1 MDITFPISVLLEA
14 LEVVTLTTGLH
25 IVMHITKIVV
35 FSLVLGVETLRWAT
49 TLVLH
54 TDLAVSTVTVS
65 STMTPLQLVLHSS
78 ELLVFLTDKDSVGC
92 VVVVGQFPM
101 DTEDKVQTV
110 TTVEDAVDKADKVD
124 QDSLKSPTSK
134 ILCRHCK
141 RTATNK
147 IRCLGMC
154 VADSDY

>member
-1 MDITFPISVLLEA
+1 MQLV
-14 LEVVTLTTGLH
+14 TGLQTVIH
-25 IVMHITKIVV
+25 SSILVV
-35 FSLVLGVETLRWAT
+35 CNLALTEETSEWAT
-49 TLVLH
+49 TVVTH
-54 TDLAVSTVTVS
+54 TDLTDSTVTASITKVD
-65 STMTPLQLVLHSS
+65 QQVLHSS
-78 ELLVFLTDKDSVGC
+78 ELLVFPTDKDSAGC
-92 VVVVGQFPM
+92 VVVVGLFHM
-101 DTEDKVQTV
+101 DMEDKVQTV
-110 TTVEDAVDKADKVD
+110 TTVEDVVDKADKVD

>member
-1 MDITFPISVLLEA
+1 MQLV
-14 LEVVTLTTGLH
+14 TGLQTVTQNS
-25 IVMHITKIVV
+25 ILVV
-35 FSLVLGVETLRWAT
+35 CNLALTEETSEWAT
-49 TLVLH
+49 TVVTH
-54 TDLAVSTVTVS
+54 TDLTDLTVTVS
-65 STMTPLQLVLHSS
+65 ITKVDQQVLHSS

-92 VVVVGQFPM
+92 VVVVGQFHTDM
-101 DTEDKVQTV
+101 VVKVQTV
-110 TTVEDAVDKADKVD
+110 TTVEDVVDKADKAD

>member
-1 MDITFPISVLLEA
+1 MQLV
-14 LEVVTLTTGLH
+14 TGLQTVIH
-25 IVMHITKIVV
+25 SSILVV
-35 FSLVLGVETLRWAT
+35 CNLALTEETSEWAT
-49 TLVLH
+49 TVVTH
-54 TDLAVSTVTVS
+54 TDLMVGTVTVT
-65 STMTPLQLVLHSS
+65 STKVDQQVLHSS
-78 ELLVFLTDKDSVGC
+78 ELLVFPTDKDSVGC
-92 VVVVGQFPM
+92 VVVVGLFHM

-124 QDSLKSPTSK
+124 LDLSKSLTSK

>member
-1 MDITFPISVLLEA
+1 MV
-14 LEVVTLTTGLH
+14 LEVVQLVTGHQTVIHSSILVVCNLAPTVESLEWVTT
-25 IVMHITKIVV
+25 VV
-35 FSLVLGVETLRWAT
+35 T
-49 TLVLH
+49 H
-54 TDLAVSTVTVS
+54 TDLTDSTVTVT
-65 STMTPLQLVLHSS
+65 STKVDQQVLHSS
-78 ELLVFLTDKDSVGC
+78 ELLVFPTDKDSVGC
-92 VVVVGQFPM
+92 VVVVGLFHM

-154 VADSDY
+154 VADSLSLIHI

>member
-1 MDITFPISVLLEA
+1 MQLVTGHQTVIHNSILVVCNLA
-14 LEVVTLTTGLH
+14 LTE
-25 IVMHITKIVV
+25 
-35 FSLVLGVETLRWAT
+35 ETSEWAT
-49 TLVLH
+49 TVVTH
-54 TDLAVSTVTVS
+54 TDLTDSTVTV
-65 STMTPLQLVLHSS
+65 TLTKVDQQVLHSS
-78 ELLVFLTDKDSVGC
+78 ELLVFPTDKDSVGC
-92 VVVVGQFPM
+92 VVVVGLFHM

-110 TTVEDAVDKADKVD
+110 TTVEDVVDKADKVD
-124 QDSLKSPTSK
+124 LDLSKSLTSK

>member
-1 MDITFPISVLLEA
+1 MQLVTGHQT
-14 LEVVTLTTGLH
+14 VTLNSIL
-25 IVMHITKIVV
+25 VV
-35 FSLVLGVETLRWAT
+35 CNLALTEETSEWAT
-49 TLVLH
+49 TVVTH
-54 TDLAVSTVTVS
+54 TDLTDSTVTA
-65 STMTPLQLVLHSS
+65 STTKDYQQVLHSS

-92 VVVVGQFPM
+92 VVVVGQFHTDM
-101 DTEDKVQTV
+101 VDKVQTV
-110 TTVEDAVDKADKVD
+110 TTAEDVVDKADKAD

>member
-1 MDITFPISVLLEA
+1 MQLV
-14 LEVVTLTTGLH
+14 TGLQTVIH
-25 IVMHITKIVV
+25 SSILVV
-35 FSLVLGVETLRWAT
+35 CNLALTEETSEWAT
-49 TLVLH
+49 TVVTH
-54 TDLAVSTVTVS
+54 TDLTDSTVTV
-65 STMTPLQLVLHSS
+65 TLTKVDQQVLHSS
-78 ELLVFLTDKDSVGC
+78 ELLVFPTDKDSVGC
-92 VVVVGQFPM
+92 VVVVGLFHM

-124 QDSLKSPTSK
+124 LDLSKSLTSK

>member
-1 MDITFPISVLLEA
+1 MQLV
-14 LEVVTLTTGLH
+14 TGLQTVIH
-25 IVMHITKIVV
+25 SSILVV
-35 FSLVLGVETLRWAT
+35 CNLALTEETSEWAT
-49 TLVLH
+49 TVVTH
-54 TDLAVSTVTVS
+54 IDLMDSTVTVS
-65 STMTPLQLVLHSS
+65 LTKVDQQVLHSS
-78 ELLVFLTDKDSVGC
+78 ELLVFPTDKDSVGC
-92 VVVVGQFPM
+92 VVVVGLFHM

>member
-1 MDITFPISVLLEA
+1 MQLVTGHQTVIHNSILVVCNLA
-14 LEVVTLTTGLH
+14 LTE
-25 IVMHITKIVV
+25 
-35 FSLVLGVETLRWAT
+35 ETSEWAT
-49 TLVLH
+49 TVVTH
-54 TDLAVSTVTVS
+54 TDLTDSTVTV
-65 STMTPLQLVLHSS
+65 TLTKVDQQVLHSS
-78 ELLVFLTDKDSVGC
+78 ELLVFPTDKDSVGC
-92 VVVVGQFPM
+92 VVVVGLFHM

-124 QDSLKSPTSK
+124 LDLSKSLTSK